1 MSSFP
6 LRTRKKS
13 SVSSCLCQTNSP
25 FTFTTIRSWALSC
38 ATVLGDQYSEN
49 VASFSVRLI
58 LSLCLTR
65 PCGQEQ
71 ANPRG
76 SSQALMSLGW
86 RGPVRVTKFSDIC
99 HNRENGNFRG
109 WPQGGLSHDPSN
121 STRFLEGNHCGRAH
135 CCYREGWMESQ
146 SFCPTNGYSRI

>member
-6 LRTRKKS
+6 LGTRKKS

-25 FTFTTIRSWALSC
+25 FTFTTITSWALSC

-71 ANPRG
+71 ANLEIFGER
-76 SSQALMSLGW
+76 
-86 RGPVRVTKFSDIC
+86 
-99 HNRENGNFRG
+99 
-109 WPQGGLSHDPSN
+109 PQRANWVPFIVVGEGGAA
-121 STRFLEGNHCGRAH
+121 R
-135 CCYREGWMESQ
+135 
-146 SFCPTNGYSRI
+146 